1 MLPNDVSVHGIA
13 GRVLMSVKLLDF
25 DSNAP
30 AQKKMRCILRHRQ
43 PYCNRHDAL
52 SERGLAA
59 LCRENALIGI
69 GRWAA

>member
-1 MLPNDVSVHGIA
+1 MPNDVSVHGIA

-52 SERGLAA
+52 SERGFSGFVPRKRLDWDW
-59 LCRENALIGI
+59 
-69 GRWAA
+69 RWAA